1 MASMAP
7 VKNPSIQTLEAAKAA
22 VHAQLEALFED
33 LPAEI
38 IFEAA
43 SCRGRHALNLVLA
56 APKQALSTEARNQ
69 LAASRMQMRSFER
82 LRNSCALLEAG
93 VVADILGVTKQAL
106 SKKIKAGHV
115 IAYSHNRR
123 KFFPEFQLADSK
135 VKPSIKQLLS
145 ALELDPANET
155 QINVLIKFLAQIM
168 DFSNIDEKE
177 NPQPRY
183 ALIDNPDA
191 LNVIVRD
198 YKNRLEMGK

>member
-7 VKNPSIQTLEAAKAA
+7 VKNPSIQTLEAAKKA
-22 VHAQLEALFED
+22 VHAQLEVLFED
-33 LPAEI
+33 LPPET

-43 SCRGRHALNLVLA
+43 LCRGRHALNLVLA
-56 APKQALSTEARNQ
+56 APKQALSIEARNQ
-69 LAASRMQMRSFER
+69 LAATRMQTRSFDR
-82 LRNSCALLEAG
+82 LRNSCALLEAN

-115 IAYSHNRR
+115 IAYTHNRR
-123 KFFPEFQLADSK
+123 KYFPEFQLASSK

-145 ALELDPANET
+145 ALELDPANEST
-155 QINVLIKFLAQIM
+155 INVLIKFLIQTM
-168 DFSNIDEKE
+168 DFSNVGEKK

-183 ALIDNPDA
+183 ALLDNPDA
-191 LNVIVRD
+191 LKVIVRD